1 MSITKYKAQF
11 FNKNPDDIIKNK
23 KLSRFL
29 KKQDVMG
36 IYAYMRFYFQKRR
49 LRFFFPFERGGG
61 GDCLFPKKF
70 PIAPHI

>member
-49 LRFFFPFERGGG
+49 LRFFFPFERAGE
-61 GDCLFPKKF
+61 LFVP
-70 PIAPHI
+70 